1 MVAISKLKYLHTL
14 LELRS
19 NLIIAHPD
27 LLDPGVQGD
36 GEDVEAGVRAHHAQ
50 PRREIN
56 YFLG

>member
-14 LELRS
+14 LELWS

-50 PRREIN
+50 PRREVS
-56 YFLG
+56 